1 MPVRREGNQSGVVT
15 QLRAEVFQGAGSGV
29 HALPVGNTWIRS

>member
-1 MPVRREGNQSGVVT
+1 MPVRREENQSGVVM

-29 HALPVGNTWIRS
+29 HALAVSNTWIWS